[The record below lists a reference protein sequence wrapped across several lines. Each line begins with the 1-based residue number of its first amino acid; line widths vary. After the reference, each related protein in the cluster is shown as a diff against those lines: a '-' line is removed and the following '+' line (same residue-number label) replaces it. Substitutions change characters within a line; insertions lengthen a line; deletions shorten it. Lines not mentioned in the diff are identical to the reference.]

1 MFSLIFFM
9 LLCSN
14 IDTIVFLCRSCV
26 LNCSAVCVGGGRGI
40 TSKEGAD
47 DDDDDDD
54 NERRGLEQRLT
65 AYILILILIS
75 E

>member
-1 MFSLIFFM
+1 M

-14 IDTIVFLCRSCV
+14 IDTIVFLCKSSE
-26 LNCSAVCVGGGRGI
+26 LFDPVCVGGGGI
-40 TSKEGAD
+40 TSKEGA

-54 NERRGLEQRLT
+54 NERRGLEQRLP

-75 E
+75 V